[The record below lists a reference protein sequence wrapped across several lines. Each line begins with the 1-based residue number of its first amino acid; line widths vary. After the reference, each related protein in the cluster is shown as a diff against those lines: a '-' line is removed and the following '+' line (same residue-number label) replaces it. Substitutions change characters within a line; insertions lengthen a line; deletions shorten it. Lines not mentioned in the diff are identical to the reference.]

1 MERANS
7 SSRKAHTIRDASSW
21 ARQPSK
27 DDTSSTM
34 AASTKERLRTMKP
47 MGRAHTLTP
56 SRIMNILAAGRE
68 ISLMEGDDRNLE
80 TGLIMRASL
89 SMDRKKVMV
98 TMSANREY
106 MRANF
111 PMGISVEREPLATQT
126 EGLIK
131 ANGRRD
137 C

>member
-7 SSRKAHTIRDASSW
+7 SSRKAHTIRGASSW

-27 DDTSSTM
+27 DDTFSTM

-47 MGRAHTLTP
+47 MGRGLTLTP

-68 ISLMEGDDRNLE
+68 INLMEGDDRNLE
-80 TGLIMRASL
+80 TGRIMRASFNTAQ
-89 SMDRKKVMV
+89 KKVMV
-98 TMSANREY
+98 TMSANLEY
-106 MRANF
+106 MKANF
-111 PMGISVEREPLATQT
+111 LMGISVERGPLATQT